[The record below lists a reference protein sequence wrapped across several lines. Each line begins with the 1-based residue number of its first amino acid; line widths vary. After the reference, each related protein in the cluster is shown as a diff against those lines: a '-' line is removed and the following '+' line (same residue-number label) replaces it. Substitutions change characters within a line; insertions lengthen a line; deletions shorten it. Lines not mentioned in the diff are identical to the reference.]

1 MPDCSNHRT
10 ARRLTSVMRT
20 PVALPPSARIMKDY
34 RATIEKLRTDAAEAR
49 LIREVCS
56 NSLI

>member
-49 LIREVCS
+49 LIREVQ
-56 NSLI
+56 